1 MRTIDPVYI
10 QLGTRRDTKI
20 LHFSLPGLLP
30 EDSKLA
36 LSLETRTLS
45 LISGGPQL
53 MAEEQLSV
61 NEMRMLVPIL
71 SSFPHY
77 CPYEVLLCYMFSKVV
92 TDTSIAQ
99 SRQHLQEAQSQ
110 GTWLQ
115 ELRPIRRAIS
125 SLRAKL
131 SSFRLGISN
140 IREGGCSL
148 IGLPTSSYTQSLD

>member
-1 MRTIDPVYI
+1 MQTIDPVYPQI
-10 QLGTRRDTKI
+10 VTRRETKI
-20 LHFSLPGLLP
+20 LHFSLPDLFPGN
-30 EDSKLA
+30 SKLA

-45 LISGGPQL
+45 LISDGPQL
-53 MAEEQLSV
+53 IVEEQLSV

-71 SSFPHY
+71 TSFPHY

-92 TDTSIAQ
+92 TDTAIARC
-99 SRQHLQEAQSQ
+99 RQQLHEAQSQ

-131 SSFRLGISN
+131 SSFSLGISN

-148 IGLPTSSYTQSLD
+148 IGLPSSNHTRFLD

>member
-1 MRTIDPVYI
+1 MQTIDPVYI
-10 QLGTRRDTKI
+10 QIDTRRETKI

-30 EDSKLA
+30 KDSKLA

-45 LISGGPQL
+45 LISDGPRL
-53 MAEEQLSV
+53 LVEEQLSA
-61 NEMRMLVPIL
+61 NEMCMLVPIV

-92 TDTSIAQ
+92 TDASIAHC
-99 SRQHLQEAQSQ
+99 RQHLHEAQSQ

-125 SLRAKL
+125 SLRTKL
-131 SSFRLGISN
+131 SSFNLGISN

-148 IGLPTSSYTQSLD
+148 IGLPSSNHTQPLG

>member
-1 MRTIDPVYI
+1 MQTIDPVYTQI
-10 QLGTRRDTKI
+10 ETRRETKI
-20 LHFSLPGLLP
+20 LHFSLPSLLP
-30 EDSKLA
+30 GDSKLA

-45 LISGGPQL
+45 LISGGPL
-53 MAEEQLSV
+53 LLVGEQLSV

-71 SSFPHY
+71 ASFPHY

-92 TDTSIAQ
+92 TNASIAQ
-99 SRQHLQEAQSQ
+99 CRQQLHEAQSQ

-131 SSFRLGISN
+131 SSFSLGISN
-140 IREGGCSL
+140 IREAGCSL
-148 IGLPTSSYTQSLD
+148 TGLLSS